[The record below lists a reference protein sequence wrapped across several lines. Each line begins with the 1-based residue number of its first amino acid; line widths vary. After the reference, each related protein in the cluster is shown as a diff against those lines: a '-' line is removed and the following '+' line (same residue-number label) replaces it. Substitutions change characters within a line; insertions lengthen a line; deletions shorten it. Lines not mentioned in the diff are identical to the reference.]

1 MTEKDPNYIPKLEKA
16 IAQKYGAETVDNPR
30 QFWDEEKEKKYL
42 EQSQNL
48 TQRIE
53 KINDQ
58 TEKVDHGGFL
68 INKKLLS
75 RENIKRTCTVCE
87 KYSFNLQDDLYI
99 NKFETCY
106 ICYIK
111 WVDGREER
119 WKTGWRPNKEEV

>member
-1 MTEKDPNYIPKLEKA
+1 MTDKDPNYIPKLEKA
-16 IAQKYGAETVDNPR
+16 IAKKYGADAVNNPR
-30 QFWDEEKEKKYL
+30 QFWDEEKEKRYL
-42 EQSQNL
+42 EQSQDLNKKF
-48 TQRIE
+48 E

-111 WVDGREER
+111 WVEGREER